1 MRYLII
7 LILFIP
13 LISSAQVKIDKAG
26 DFWDLKV
33 DSALNKIKL
42 IDSVY
47 YSHILQVCDTV
58 SFWPGN
64 FSSCYGVYGKKGT
77 IIISSKDMKSHD
89 IDDICAVLVHES
101 LHLKILMEGI
111 KMNGNDEEALCYYYE
126 RLFLLKVPGVKEYLI
141 RHAENQILIMSANG
155 NLFLKYPQLHIQSQ
169 SSR

>member
-1 MRYLII
+1 MRYLIF

-13 LISSAQVKIDKAG
+13 LTSLAQIKIDKAG

-58 SFWPGN
+58 SFWSAN
-64 FSSCYGVYGKKGT
+64 FSSCYGGYEKKGT
-77 IIISSKDMKSHD
+77 IIISSKDMRSND

-101 LHLKILMEGI
+101 LHLKILMDGVE
-111 KMNGNDEEALCYYYE
+111 MDGNDEEALCYAYE
-126 RLFLLKVPGVKEYLI
+126 KLFLLKVPGVNQYLI
-141 RHAENQILIMSANG
+141 KHADDMILIMEAKG
-155 NLFLKYPQLHIQSQ
+155 NLCPQSPQVRTPH
-169 SSR
+169 

>member
-13 LISSAQVKIDKAG
+13 FNSFGQIKIDKAG

-58 SFWPGN
+58 SFWGGN
-64 FSSCYGVYGKKGT
+64 FSSCYGDYKKRGT
-77 IIISSKDMKSHD
+77 IIISSKDMKSND

-101 LHLKILMEGI
+101 MHLKILMSGV
-111 KMNGNDEEALCYYYE
+111 KMNQNEEEALCYSYE
-126 RLFLLKVPGVKEYLI
+126 RLFLLKVPGVNGYLI
-141 RHAENQILIMSANG
+141 RHAENQILIMRTKR
-155 NLFLKYPQLHIQSQ
+155 NLFTEYLPVRTPH
-169 SSR
+169 

>member
-1 MRYLII
+1 MRYLIF

-13 LISSAQVKIDKAG
+13 LTSLAQIKIDKAG

-58 SFWPGN
+58 SFWGGN
-64 FSSCYGVYGKKGT
+64 FSSCYGDYKKRGT
-77 IIISSKDMKSHD
+77 IIISSKDMKSND

-101 LHLKILMEGI
+101 LHLKILMDGVE
-111 KMNGNDEEALCYYYE
+111 MDGNDEEALCYAYE
-126 RLFLLKVPGVKEYLI
+126 KLFLLKVPGVNQYLI
-141 RHAENQILIMSANG
+141 KHADDMILIMEAKG
-155 NLFLKYPQLHIQSQ
+155 NLCPQ
-169 SSR
+169 

>member
-13 LISSAQVKIDKAG
+13 LTSLAQIKIDKAG

-58 SFWPGN
+58 SFWAGN
-64 FSSCYGVYGKKGT
+64 FSSCYGTYGKKGT
-77 IIISSKDMKSHD
+77 IIISSKDMRSND

-101 LHLKILMEGI
+101 LHLKILMMGME
-111 KMNGNDEEALCYYYE
+111 MDGNNEEALCYSYE
-126 RLFLLKVPGVKEYLI
+126 KSFLLKVPGVNEYLI
-141 RHAENQILIMSANG
+141 KHADDMILMMEAKG
-155 NLFLKYPQLHIQSQ
+155 NLCPQSPRVRIQH
-169 SSR
+169 